1 MAYVAPASPGDHLP
15 EEAAG
20 VVRERTRIEP
30 VAGIVLGSGL
40 GDGLAGFEEEAA
52 FAFTDLPGFP
62 PATAPSHLGRLEL
75 GRLREIPVALF
86 RGRLH
91 FYEGNPMTVAALP
104 V

>member
-30 VAGIVLGSGL
+30 VAGIELGSGL

-62 PATAPSHLGRLEL
+62 PATAPNHFRPLQHRRPRELPARLL
-75 GRLREIPVALF
+75 PWRWRVHARDPVTVSAL
-86 RGRLH
+86 
-91 FYEGNPMTVAALP
+91 
-104 V
+104 